1 MFIGDRDMKTLREI
15 MARDPVT
22 VDEDMTLREAIE
34 ILESAGINGAP
45 VMSGES
51 VVGVMSAT
59 DLLEFEASAPGVP
72 PERVEMLEW
81 GEMDSTP
88 TDDDEAPAA
97 YYVERWFDAEGDVF
111 SRVSE
116 TESPEWDRL
125 EEHTVSE
132 IMSRKLVTLPPTATV
147 SDAARLMVD
156 LRVNRVLVMIGP
168 TLVGVVTT
176 LDVLAAVAG
185 AEVRAEPVG

>member
-1 MFIGDRDMKTLREI
+1 MKTLREI

-22 VDEDMTLREAIE
+22 VGEDMTLREAIE

-59 DLLEFEASAPGVP
+59 DLLEFEASSPGVP

-111 SRVSE
+111 TRVSE
-116 TESPEWDRL
+116 TDSPEWDRL

-132 IMSRKLVTLPPTATV
+132 IMSRKLVTLPPSATV
-147 SDAARLMVD
+147 ADAARLMVD

-185 AEVRAEPVG
+185 AEVRAEPVA